1 MISPFPSK
9 RQRSRLP
16 RRALRAEPKKS
27 APNVYRVVVVARRCL
42 PEMEFPQGKVVL
54 PEKVCAVKSMVA
66 NVRERNFAL
75 VHCAECLAYLVFGMI
90 ACRSHLRRR

>member
-1 MISPFPSK
+1 M
-9 RQRSRLP
+9 
-16 RRALRAEPKKS
+16 
-27 APNVYRVVVVARRCL
+27 
-42 PEMEFPQGKVVL
+42 GKVVL

-66 NVRERNFAL
+66 NVRKRNFAL